1 MPSRDRQLRDKTNTR
16 RVVVVMEELIKFQP
30 FKTFEIGGGL
40 KLEISVAPTSYGP
53 IMELVKRDANGRTVS
68 EFRFV
73 LTGDVAA
80 GLTELIAEYCPQRR
94 AKKKR
99 GNS

>member
-16 RVVVVMEELIKFQP
+16 RVVVVMEELIQFQP
-30 FKTFEIGGGL
+30 FKTYEIGGGL

-53 IMELVKRDANGRTVS
+53 IIELVKRDVNGRTVN

-80 GLTELIAEYCPQRR
+80 GLTELIAEYYPQRR

>member
-1 MPSRDRQLRDKTNTR
+1 
-16 RVVVVMEELIKFQP
+16 MEELIQFQP
-30 FKTFEIGGGL
+30 FKAFEIGGGL
-40 KLEISVAPTSYGP
+40 KLEISVAPTRYEP
-53 IMELVKRDANGRTVS
+53 IIELVKRAVNGSTVG

-80 GLTELIAEYCPQRR
+80 GLTELIAEYYPRRR

-99 GNS
+99 RRRA

>member
-40 KLEISVAPTSYGP
+40 KLEISVAPTRYGP
-53 IMELVKRDANGRTVS
+53 IIELKRNVNGRTVN

-80 GLTELIAEYCPQRR
+80 GLTELIAEYYPQRR